1 MTTQRSLRGG
11 KPVHNVSNGL
21 ALDGVAIGVLILRIA
36 IGATFLAHGYNHI
49 APGKFGGTAKWFG
62 GLGMRPARAQALL
75 ASVTELG
82 AGALLIVGLLT
93 PVAAGALA
101 GTMAVAFVI
110 AHRKNGFFIF
120 RPGQGWEYVMNL
132 FVACIAIG
140 AMGAGR
146 WSLDDAWGL
155 ADWKIA
161 SGLFGLW
168 CALAI
173 GVGGAALLLLV
184 CWRPGNSTASAK
196 P

>member
-1 MTTQRSLRGG
+1 MSTWSDGFDVGALLLR
-11 KPVHNVSNGL
+11 VV
-21 ALDGVAIGVLILRIA
+21 

-49 APGKFGGTAKWFG
+49 FNGKFASTAKWFG
-62 GLGMRPARAQALL
+62 SLGMRPPRFHALL
-75 ASVTELG
+75 ASLTELG
-82 AGALLIVGLLT
+82 AGLLLIFGLVT

-146 WSLDDAWGL
+146 WSLDHMLGL
-155 ADWKIA
+155 SDRSFA

-173 GVGGAALLLLV
+173 GVGGAALLLLI
-184 CWRPGNSTASAK
+184 CWRPRRPIAADAPNA
-196 P
+196 